1 MKKNLDW
8 EIDFSNFID
17 ENKNKPFAWGSWDC
31 ILMSNAMLK
40 AMTGE
45 SLLPKSWKNW
55 KTQEQAYKAI
65 DKLSNGKG
73 LAAGIENAM
82 KKKKNWSKIAPP
94 YATKGDVIVFQ
105 LIDGDGDS
113 ISAIH
118 DGNGA
123 LCVEESGLHCKQD
136 IKITHAWR
144 LNG

>member
-8 EIDFSNFID
+8 EIEFSNFID

-82 KKKKNWSKIAPP
+82 KKKKNWSKIEPP

>member
-82 KKKKNWSKIAPP
+82 KKKKNWSKIEPP